1 MPGNGTGT
9 LRARNGSDSA
19 CWVRGRPVLDL
30 VQERVKVTT
39 GAPEI
44 GAAGKEHLGRVTIAP
59 GDSAAATLVWRGYR
73 TADRATDVEQRL
85 RVGLKQGSS
94 PSTARLEPMPGHD
107 TVHPFDLIDGGHLGV
122 TTWAPEADAP
132 E

>member
-39 GAPEI
+39 GAPE
-44 GAAGKEHLGRVTIAP
+44 IAP